1 MKLAGHLLDYVARK
15 EESPPTVERFREL
28 IEIIRES
35 RVHSAETVIELEAM
49 LSQVRDEIED
59 SRPPSLYPA
68 RANHL

>member
-1 MKLAGHLLDYVARK
+1 MKLAGHLLEHLSRT
-15 EESPPTVERFREL
+15 EESPSVVDRFREL

-49 LSQVRDEIED
+49 LSQVREDIEH

-68 RANHL
+68 RAQCL